1 MKINLLPSE
10 VYNRISAGEVVE
22 NPASVVKELV
32 ENALDAGA
40 TAIGIRIEDGGIKSI
55 EVSDNGSGIERAEI
69 HKTVLPHATSKIEI
83 ASDLDTVSTLGF
95 RGEALASIAA
105 VSEVEILTKS
115 IDEECGSRFTVK
127 NGKSTLEDA
136 AVVFGTTVKVN
147 NLFYNTPA
155 RFKFLSSKSSE
166 ESKITRLVF
175 MFILANPDVAFNYF
189 ADGESVYAS
198 AGEGL
203 KSAIDSVFL
212 PKIADK
218 MLKIDTYEGAD
229 NIRVG
234 GYIGSYEVFKNN
246 KTQQIVVLNGR
257 IITDA
262 VLAATV
268 QNAYGERLMNRCFPI
283 YVLEIIMPFLDVDV
297 NVHPNKKEVR
307 FARPRQVYGAVYRA
321 VCDTLEKYD
330 IERRAQLTESFTIK
344 STENAQ
350 KQTENPTRGEQKSRQ
365 GSEKSTHMSLGE
377 ALALIRGGEGVSAS
391 KSDIKVGDSPISFSA
406 SAVDNNRFLSDSDTV
421 DIQYSPKPS
430 RQSGFPVNESLE
442 SLKEV
447 EKAANYR
454 VIGQLFDTYL
464 IVENGGKVIFID
476 QHAMHERIIFDDF
489 VNEMKADV
497 LAVQP
502 VMIPYIYEDEPENI
516 ELLLSESKTLSEC
529 GFETERFG
537 SDAVKVSSVPAVL
550 GKVDVKAMLSEV
562 VRGLRSEKKDVV
574 GKLGRDALAMAAC
587 KAAMKGGETFT
598 EKQIEHILNF
608 YIASGM
614 PLQCPHGRPTA
625 VIYSKADFEKLFR
638 RKI

>member
-32 ENALDAGA
+32 ENAIDAGA

-69 HKTVLPHATSKIEI
+69 HKTVLPHATSKIENV
-83 ASDLDTVSTLGF
+83 SDLDTVSTLGF
-95 RGEALASIAA
+95 RGEALASVAA
-105 VSEVEILTKS
+105 VSEVEILTKC
-115 IDEECGSRFTVK
+115 IDEDCGSRFTVK

-136 AVVFGTTVKVN
+136 AVVFGTTVKVM

-175 MFILANPDVAFNYF
+175 MFILANPDVSFSYF
-189 ADGESVYAS
+189 SDGEAVYSS

-218 MLKIDTYEGAD
+218 MLKIEPYEGAD
-229 NIRVG
+229 NIRVS

-257 IITDA
+257 IVSDS

-283 YVLEIIMPFLDVDV
+283 YVLEIIMPFADVDV

-321 VCDTLEKYD
+321 VADTLEKYD
-330 IERRAQLTESFTIK
+330 VERRAQLTESFTIK
-344 STENAQ
+344 SAENEQ
-350 KQTENPTRGEQKSRQ
+350 KTAEISSRGEQKSRE
-365 GSEKSTHMSLGE
+365 GSKNGSQLSLGE
-377 ALALIRGGEGVSAS
+377 ALALIRGG
-391 KSDIKVGDSPISFSA
+391 DSS
-406 SAVDNNRFLSDSDTV
+406 SAVRKESKVSDTDFTV
-421 DIQYSPKPS
+421 SGADAFKKDLFSGTAAATEKYSKIPPARS
-430 RQSGFPVNESLE
+430 SSSSHAPESLNIR
-442 SLKEV
+442 
-447 EKAANYR
+447 EKTANYR
-454 VIGQLFDTYL
+454 VIGQVFDTYL
-464 IVENGGKVIFID
+464 IVESDNKVIFID
-476 QHAMHERIIFDDF
+476 QHAMHERIVFDDF

-502 VMIPYIYEDEPENI
+502 MMIPYIYEDEPETV
-516 ELLLSESKTLSEC
+516 ELILSESKTLSEC

-537 SDAVKVSSVPAVL
+537 SDAVKVSTVPAVL
-550 GKVDVKAMLSEV
+550 GKIDVKAMLSEV
-562 VRGLRSEKKDVV
+562 VKGLRSGKKDVA

-587 KAAMKGGETFT
+587 KAAMKGGESFT

-625 VIYSKADFEKLFR
+625 VVYSKADFEKLFR
-638 RKI
+638 RKV